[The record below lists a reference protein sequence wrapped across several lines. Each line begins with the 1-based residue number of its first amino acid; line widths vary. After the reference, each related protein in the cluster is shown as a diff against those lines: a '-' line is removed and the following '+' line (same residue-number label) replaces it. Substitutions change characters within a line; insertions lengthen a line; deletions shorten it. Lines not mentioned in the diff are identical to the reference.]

1 MILSVGEILAD
12 MIGQKV
18 DGVTT
23 FKAFCGGAP
32 FNLAVNAKQSGAKV
46 GFVGRVGNDV
56 IGRFVLCEAQK
67 AHLDRLDIQIDA
79 ERNTTIA
86 FVTLTDGERDFAFNR
101 HDTADFNLDFDD
113 IDFESYENLEIV
125 HLGSLMLS
133 EQKGREFAEKIAN
146 KASEL
151 GAKLSFDM
159 NFRKDIYKNFEDAK
173 RAYAPFVERAD
184 IIKFSDDELADYT
197 GISDMDEAAKSVL
210 KKDKLLLVTLGKSG
224 SAILLQRFE
233 RNCAEHKRSK
243 VCRHN
248 GRRRC
253 VFRRVFDKYRGQRTD
268 ERKHCLCH
276 ATRQYKRRKNH
287 GILRRD
293 RVVNNKNAF
302 FIGVFLDAEIPCVN
316 KNNRY
321 AIQCKSDGIAVAFAF
336 RIEFLSGNFV
346 G

>member
-18 DGVTT
+18 NGVTT

-101 HDTADFNLDFDD
+101 HDTADFNIDFDD

-173 RAYAPFVERAD
+173 RAYAPFVECAD
-184 IIKFSDDELADYT
+184 IIKFSDDELTDYT

-224 SAILLQRFE
+224 SAYYYNDLKGIVPSISGV
-233 RNCAEHKRSK
+233 K
-243 VCRHN
+243 
-248 GRRRC
+248 C
-253 VFRRVFDKYRGQRTD
+253 VDTTGAGDACFG
-268 ERKHCLCH
+268 
-276 ATRQYKRRKNH
+276 
-287 GILRRD
+287 
-293 RVVNNKNAF
+293 AF
-302 FIGVFLDAEIPCVN
+302 LANIEGKELTEENIV
-316 KNNRY
+316 Y
-321 AIQCKSDGIAVAFAF
+321 AMQQGNIKGAKTTEFYGA
-336 RIEFLSGNFV
+336 IEL
-346 G
+346 

>member
-79 ERNTTIA
+79 ECNTTIA

-101 HDTADFNLDFDD
+101 HDTADFNIDFDD

-173 RAYAPFVERAD
+173 MAYAPFVERAD

-197 GISDMDEAAKSVL
+197 DISDIDEAAKSVL

-224 SAILLQRFE
+224 SAFYYNDLKGIVPSISGV
-233 RNCAEHKRSK
+233 K
-243 VCRHN
+243 
-248 GRRRC
+248 C
-253 VFRRVFDKYRGQRTD
+253 VDTTGAGD
-268 ERKHCLCH
+268 
-276 ATRQYKRRKNH
+276 
-287 GILRRD
+287 
-293 RVVNNKNAF
+293 AF
-302 FIGVFLDAEIPCVN
+302 FGAFLANIEGKELTEENIV
-316 KNNRY
+316 Y
-321 AIQCKSDGIAVAFAF
+321 AMQQGNIKGAKTTGFYGA
-336 RIEFLSGNFV
+336 IEL
-346 G
+346 

>member
-56 IGRFVLCEAQK
+56 MGRFALCEAQK

-101 HDTADFNLDFDD
+101 HDTADFNIDFDD
-113 IDFESYENLEIV
+113 IDIWDYKDLNIV

-133 EQKGREFAEKIAN
+133 EQKGRELAEKIAN

-159 NFRKDIYKNFEDAK
+159 NFRKDIYKNFVDAK
-173 RAYAPFVERAD
+173 RAYAPFVECAD

-224 SAILLQRFE
+224 SAYYYNDLKGIVPSISGV
-233 RNCAEHKRSK
+233 K
-243 VCRHN
+243 
-248 GRRRC
+248 C
-253 VFRRVFDKYRGQRTD
+253 VDTTGAGD
-268 ERKHCLCH
+268 
-276 ATRQYKRRKNH
+276 
-287 GILRRD
+287 
-293 RVVNNKNAF
+293 AF
-302 FIGVFLDAEIPCVN
+302 FGAFLANIKGKELTEENIV
-316 KNNRY
+316 Y
-321 AIQCKSDGIAVAFAF
+321 AMQQGNIKGAKTTEFYGA
-336 RIEFLSGNFV
+336 IEL
-346 G
+346 

>member
-12 MIGQKV
+12 MIGQKE

-23 FKAFCGGAP
+23 FKTFCGGAP

-79 ERNTTIA
+79 ECNTTIA

-101 HDTADFNLDFDD
+101 HDTADFNIDFDD

-224 SAILLQRFE
+224 SAYYYNHLKGIVPSISGV
-233 RNCAEHKRSK
+233 K
-243 VCRHN
+243 
-248 GRRRC
+248 C
-253 VFRRVFDKYRGQRTD
+253 VDTTGAGD
-268 ERKHCLCH
+268 
-276 ATRQYKRRKNH
+276 
-287 GILRRD
+287 
-293 RVVNNKNAF
+293 AF
-302 FIGVFLDAEIPCVN
+302 FGAFLANIEGKELTEENIV
-316 KNNRY
+316 Y
-321 AIQCKSDGIAVAFAF
+321 AMQQGNIKGAKTTEFYGA
-336 RIEFLSGNFV
+336 IEL
-346 G
+346 

>member
-18 DGVTT
+18 NGVTT

-79 ERNTTIA
+79 ECNTTIA

-101 HDTADFNLDFDD
+101 HDTADFNIDFDD

-197 GISDMDEAAKSVL
+197 GISDIGEAAKSVL

-224 SAILLQRFE
+224 SAYYY
-233 RNCAEHKRSK
+233 
-243 VCRHN
+243 N
-248 GRRRC
+248 GLKGIVPSISGVKC
-253 VFRRVFDKYRGQRTD
+253 VDTTGAGD
-268 ERKHCLCH
+268 
-276 ATRQYKRRKNH
+276 
-287 GILRRD
+287 
-293 RVVNNKNAF
+293 AF
-302 FIGVFLDAEIPCVN
+302 FGAFLANIKGKELTEENIVYSMQQGN
-316 KNNRY
+316 IKGAKTTEFY
-321 AIQCKSDGIAVAFAF
+321 GAI
-336 RIEFLSGNFV
+336 EL
-346 G
+346 

>member
-12 MIGQKV
+12 MIGQKE

-56 IGRFVLCEAQK
+56 IGRFVLGEAQK

-101 HDTADFNLDFDD
+101 HDTADFNIDFDD

-173 RAYAPFVERAD
+173 RAYAPFVECAD
-184 IIKFSDDELADYT
+184 IIKFSDDELTDYT

-224 SAILLQRFE
+224 SAYYYNDLKGIVPSISGV
-233 RNCAEHKRSK
+233 K
-243 VCRHN
+243 
-248 GRRRC
+248 C
-253 VFRRVFDKYRGQRTD
+253 VDTTGAGD
-268 ERKHCLCH
+268 
-276 ATRQYKRRKNH
+276 
-287 GILRRD
+287 
-293 RVVNNKNAF
+293 AF
-302 FIGVFLDAEIPCVN
+302 FGAFLTNIEGEELTKENIV
-316 KNNRY
+316 Y
-321 AIQCKSDGIAVAFAF
+321 AMQQGNIKGAKTTEFYGA
-336 RIEFLSGNFV
+336 IEL
-346 G
+346 

>member
-12 MIGQKV
+12 MIGQKE

-56 IGRFVLCEAQK
+56 IGRFALCEAQK

-86 FVTLTDGERDFAFNR
+86 FVTLTDCERDFAFNR
-101 HDTADFNLDFDD
+101 HDTADFNIDFDD

-197 GISDMDEAAKSVL
+197 GISDMYEAAKSVL

-224 SAILLQRFE
+224 SAYYYNDLKGIVPSISGV
-233 RNCAEHKRSK
+233 K
-243 VCRHN
+243 
-248 GRRRC
+248 C
-253 VFRRVFDKYRGQRTD
+253 VDTTGAGD
-268 ERKHCLCH
+268 
-276 ATRQYKRRKNH
+276 
-287 GILRRD
+287 
-293 RVVNNKNAF
+293 AF
-302 FIGVFLDAEIPCVN
+302 FGAFLANIEGKELTEENIV
-316 KNNRY
+316 Y
-321 AIQCKSDGIAVAFAF
+321 AMQQGNIKGAKTTEFYGA
-336 RIEFLSGNFV
+336 IEL
-346 G
+346 

>member
-18 DGVTT
+18 NGVTT

-56 IGRFVLCEAQK
+56 IGRFVLDEAQK
-67 AHLDRLDIQIDA
+67 AHLERLDIQIDA

-101 HDTADFNLDFDD
+101 HDTADFNIDFDD
-113 IDFESYENLEIV
+113 IDFLSYEDLNVV

-133 EQKGREFAEKIAN
+133 EQKGRELAEKVAN
-146 KASEL
+146 TASEL

-159 NFRKDIYKNFEDAK
+159 NFRKDIYNDFEDAK
-173 RAYAPFVERAD
+173 RTYAPFVERAD

-224 SAILLQRFE
+224 SAYYYNDLKGIVPRISGV
-233 RNCAEHKRSK
+233 K
-243 VCRHN
+243 
-248 GRRRC
+248 C
-253 VFRRVFDKYRGQRTD
+253 VDTTGAGD
-268 ERKHCLCH
+268 
-276 ATRQYKRRKNH
+276 
-287 GILRRD
+287 
-293 RVVNNKNAF
+293 AF
-302 FIGVFLDAEIPCVN
+302 FGAFLANIEGKELTEENVV
-316 KNNRY
+316 Y
-321 AIQCKSDGIAVAFAF
+321 AMQQGNIKGAKTTEFYGA
-336 RIEFLSGNFV
+336 IEL
-346 G
+346 

>member
-12 MIGQKV
+12 MIGQKE

-67 AHLDRLDIQIDA
+67 AHLERLDIQIDA

-101 HDTADFNLDFDD
+101 HDTADFNIDFDD

-184 IIKFSDDELADYT
+184 IIKFSDDELTDYT

-210 KKDKLLLVTLGKSG
+210 KKDKLLLVTLSKSG
-224 SAILLQRFE
+224 SAYYYNDLKGIVP
-233 RNCAEHKRSK
+233 SISG
-243 VCRHN
+243 VM
-248 GRRRC
+248 C
-253 VFRRVFDKYRGQRTD
+253 VDTTGAGD
-268 ERKHCLCH
+268 
-276 ATRQYKRRKNH
+276 
-287 GILRRD
+287 
-293 RVVNNKNAF
+293 AF
-302 FIGVFLDAEIPCVN
+302 FGAFLTNIEGKELTKENIV
-316 KNNRY
+316 Y
-321 AIQCKSDGIAVAFAF
+321 AMQQGNIKGAKTTEFYGA
-336 RIEFLSGNFV
+336 IEL
-346 G
+346 

>member
-12 MIGQKV
+12 MIGQKE

-46 GFVGRVGNDV
+46 GLVGRVGNDV
-56 IGRFVLCEAQK
+56 IGRFVLGEAQK

-101 HDTADFNLDFDD
+101 HDTADFNIDFDD

-146 KASEL
+146 KANEL

-173 RAYAPFVERAD
+173 RAYAPFVECAD
-184 IIKFSDDELADYT
+184 IIKFSDDELTDYT

-224 SAILLQRFE
+224 SAYYYNDLKGIVPSISGV
-233 RNCAEHKRSK
+233 K
-243 VCRHN
+243 
-248 GRRRC
+248 C
-253 VFRRVFDKYRGQRTD
+253 VDTTGAGD
-268 ERKHCLCH
+268 
-276 ATRQYKRRKNH
+276 
-287 GILRRD
+287 
-293 RVVNNKNAF
+293 AF
-302 FIGVFLDAEIPCVN
+302 FGAFLTNIEGKELTEENIV
-316 KNNRY
+316 Y
-321 AIQCKSDGIAVAFAF
+321 AMQQGNIKGAKTTEFYGA
-336 RIEFLSGNFV
+336 IEL
-346 G
+346 

>member
-12 MIGQKV
+12 MIGQKE

-56 IGRFVLCEAQK
+56 IGRFVLCKAQK
-67 AHLDRLDIQIDA
+67 AHLERLDIQIDA

-101 HDTADFNLDFDD
+101 HDTADFNIDFDD

-173 RAYAPFVERAD
+173 RAYAPFVECAD
-184 IIKFSDDELADYT
+184 IIKFSDDELTDYT

-224 SAILLQRFE
+224 SAYYY
-233 RNCAEHKRSK
+233 
-243 VCRHN
+243 N
-248 GRRRC
+248 GLKGIVPSISGVKC
-253 VFRRVFDKYRGQRTD
+253 VDTTGAGD
-268 ERKHCLCH
+268 
-276 ATRQYKRRKNH
+276 
-287 GILRRD
+287 
-293 RVVNNKNAF
+293 AF
-302 FIGVFLDAEIPCVN
+302 FGAFLTNIEGKELTEENIV
-316 KNNRY
+316 Y
-321 AIQCKSDGIAVAFAF
+321 AMQQGNIKGAKTTEFYGA
-336 RIEFLSGNFV
+336 IEL
-346 G
+346 

>member
-12 MIGQKV
+12 MIGQKE

-67 AHLDRLDIQIDA
+67 AHLERLDIQIDA

-101 HDTADFNLDFDD
+101 HDTADFNIDFDD

-133 EQKGREFAEKIAN
+133 EQKGREFVEKIAN

-173 RAYAPFVERAD
+173 RAYAPFVECAD

-224 SAILLQRFE
+224 SAYYYNDLKGIVPSISGV
-233 RNCAEHKRSK
+233 K
-243 VCRHN
+243 
-248 GRRRC
+248 C
-253 VFRRVFDKYRGQRTD
+253 VDTTGAGD
-268 ERKHCLCH
+268 
-276 ATRQYKRRKNH
+276 
-287 GILRRD
+287 
-293 RVVNNKNAF
+293 AF
-302 FIGVFLDAEIPCVN
+302 FGAFLANIEGKELTEENIV
-316 KNNRY
+316 Y
-321 AIQCKSDGIAVAFAF
+321 AMQQGNIKGAKTTEFYGA
-336 RIEFLSGNFV
+336 IEL
-346 G
+346 

>member
-12 MIGQKV
+12 MIGQKE

-56 IGRFVLCEAQK
+56 IGRFVLGEAQK
-67 AHLDRLDIQIDA
+67 AHLERLDIQIDA

-101 HDTADFNLDFDD
+101 HDTADFNVDFDD

-173 RAYAPFVERAD
+173 RAYAPFVECAD
-184 IIKFSDDELADYT
+184 IIKFSDDELTDYT

-224 SAILLQRFE
+224 SAYYYNDLKGIVPSISGV
-233 RNCAEHKRSK
+233 K
-243 VCRHN
+243 
-248 GRRRC
+248 C
-253 VFRRVFDKYRGQRTD
+253 VDTTGAGD
-268 ERKHCLCH
+268 
-276 ATRQYKRRKNH
+276 
-287 GILRRD
+287 
-293 RVVNNKNAF
+293 AF
-302 FIGVFLDAEIPCVN
+302 FGAFLANIEGKELTEENIV
-316 KNNRY
+316 Y
-321 AIQCKSDGIAVAFAF
+321 AMQQGNIKGAKTTEFYGA
-336 RIEFLSGNFV
+336 IEL
-346 G
+346 

>member
-23 FKAFCGGAP
+23 FKPFCGGAP

-56 IGRFVLCEAQK
+56 IGRFVLGEAQK

-101 HDTADFNLDFDD
+101 HDTADFNIDFDD
-113 IDFESYENLEIV
+113 IDFESYENLEVV

-173 RAYAPFVERAD
+173 REYAPFVECAD
-184 IIKFSDDELADYT
+184 IIKFSDDELTDYT

-210 KKDKLLLVTLGKSG
+210 KKDKLLLVTLGKRG
-224 SAILLQRFE
+224 SAYYYNDLKGIVPSISGV
-233 RNCAEHKRSK
+233 K
-243 VCRHN
+243 
-248 GRRRC
+248 C
-253 VFRRVFDKYRGQRTD
+253 VDTTGAGD
-268 ERKHCLCH
+268 
-276 ATRQYKRRKNH
+276 
-287 GILRRD
+287 
-293 RVVNNKNAF
+293 AF
-302 FIGVFLDAEIPCVN
+302 FGAFLANIEGKELTEENIV
-316 KNNRY
+316 Y
-321 AIQCKSDGIAVAFAF
+321 AMQQGNIKGAKTTEFYGA
-336 RIEFLSGNFV
+336 IEL
-346 G
+346 

>member
-12 MIGQKV
+12 MIGQKE

-79 ERNTTIA
+79 ECNTTIA

-101 HDTADFNLDFDD
+101 HDTADFNIDFDD

-173 RAYAPFVERAD
+173 RAYAPFVECAD

-224 SAILLQRFE
+224 SAYYYNDLKGIVPSISGV
-233 RNCAEHKRSK
+233 K
-243 VCRHN
+243 
-248 GRRRC
+248 C
-253 VFRRVFDKYRGQRTD
+253 VDTTGAGD
-268 ERKHCLCH
+268 
-276 ATRQYKRRKNH
+276 
-287 GILRRD
+287 
-293 RVVNNKNAF
+293 AF
-302 FIGVFLDAEIPCVN
+302 FGAFLANIEGKELTEENIV
-316 KNNRY
+316 Y
-321 AIQCKSDGIAVAFAF
+321 AMQQGNIKGAKTTEFYGA
-336 RIEFLSGNFV
+336 IEL
-346 G
+346 

>member
-12 MIGQKV
+12 MIGQKE

-56 IGRFVLCEAQK
+56 IGRFVLGEAQK
-67 AHLDRLDIQIDA
+67 AHLERLDIQIDA
-79 ERNTTIA
+79 ECNTTIA

-101 HDTADFNLDFDD
+101 HDTADFNIDFDD

-159 NFRKDIYKNFEDAK
+159 NFRKDIYKNFVDAK
-173 RAYAPFVERAD
+173 RAYAPFVECAD
-184 IIKFSDDELADYT
+184 IIKFSDDELTDYT

-210 KKDKLLLVTLGKSG
+210 KNDKLLLVTLGKSG
-224 SAILLQRFE
+224 SAYYYNDLKGIVPSISGV
-233 RNCAEHKRSK
+233 K
-243 VCRHN
+243 
-248 GRRRC
+248 C
-253 VFRRVFDKYRGQRTD
+253 VDTTGAGD
-268 ERKHCLCH
+268 
-276 ATRQYKRRKNH
+276 
-287 GILRRD
+287 
-293 RVVNNKNAF
+293 AF
-302 FIGVFLDAEIPCVN
+302 FGAFLANIEGKELTEENIV
-316 KNNRY
+316 Y
-321 AIQCKSDGIAVAFAF
+321 AMQQGNIKGAKTTEFYGA
-336 RIEFLSGNFV
+336 IEL
-346 G
+346 

>member
-101 HDTADFNLDFDD
+101 HDTADFNIDFDD
-113 IDFESYENLEIV
+113 IDFVSYEDLNVV

-133 EQKGREFAEKIAN
+133 EQKGRELAEKVAN
-146 KASEL
+146 TASEL

-159 NFRKDIYKNFEDAK
+159 NFRKDIYKDFEDAK

-224 SAILLQRFE
+224 SAFYYNDLKGIVPSISGV
-233 RNCAEHKRSK
+233 K
-243 VCRHN
+243 
-248 GRRRC
+248 C
-253 VFRRVFDKYRGQRTD
+253 VDTTGAGD
-268 ERKHCLCH
+268 
-276 ATRQYKRRKNH
+276 
-287 GILRRD
+287 
-293 RVVNNKNAF
+293 AF
-302 FIGVFLDAEIPCVN
+302 FGAFLANIEGKELTEENIV
-316 KNNRY
+316 Y
-321 AIQCKSDGIAVAFAF
+321 AMQQGNIKGAKTTEFYGA
-336 RIEFLSGNFV
+336 IEL
-346 G
+346 

>member
-12 MIGQKV
+12 MIGQKE

-56 IGRFVLCEAQK
+56 IGRFVLGEAQK

-79 ERNTTIA
+79 ECNTTIA

-101 HDTADFNLDFDD
+101 HDTADFNIDFDD

-151 GAKLSFDM
+151 GAELSFDM

-224 SAILLQRFE
+224 SAYYYNDLKGIVPSISGV
-233 RNCAEHKRSK
+233 K
-243 VCRHN
+243 
-248 GRRRC
+248 C
-253 VFRRVFDKYRGQRTD
+253 VDTTGAGD
-268 ERKHCLCH
+268 
-276 ATRQYKRRKNH
+276 
-287 GILRRD
+287 
-293 RVVNNKNAF
+293 AF
-302 FIGVFLDAEIPCVN
+302 FGAFLANIEGKEMTEENIV
-316 KNNRY
+316 Y
-321 AIQCKSDGIAVAFAF
+321 AMQQGNIKGAKTTEFYGA
-336 RIEFLSGNFV
+336 IEL
-346 G
+346 

>member
-12 MIGQKV
+12 MIGQKE

-79 ERNTTIA
+79 ECNTTIA

-101 HDTADFNLDFDD
+101 HDTADFNIDFDD

-224 SAILLQRFE
+224 SAYYYNDLKGIVPSISGV
-233 RNCAEHKRSK
+233 K
-243 VCRHN
+243 
-248 GRRRC
+248 C
-253 VFRRVFDKYRGQRTD
+253 VDTTGAGD
-268 ERKHCLCH
+268 
-276 ATRQYKRRKNH
+276 
-287 GILRRD
+287 
-293 RVVNNKNAF
+293 AF
-302 FIGVFLDAEIPCVN
+302 FGAFLANIEGKELTEENIVYSMQQGN
-316 KNNRY
+316 IKGAKTTEFY
-321 AIQCKSDGIAVAFAF
+321 GAI
-336 RIEFLSGNFV
+336 EL
-346 G
+346 

>member
-67 AHLDRLDIQIDA
+67 AHLERLDIQIDA

-101 HDTADFNLDFDD
+101 HDTADFNIDFDD
-113 IDFESYENLEIV
+113 IDFECYENLEIV

-173 RAYAPFVERAD
+173 RAYAPFVECAD
-184 IIKFSDDELADYT
+184 IIKFSDDELTDYT

-224 SAILLQRFE
+224 SAYYYNDLKGIVPSISGV
-233 RNCAEHKRSK
+233 K
-243 VCRHN
+243 
-248 GRRRC
+248 C
-253 VFRRVFDKYRGQRTD
+253 VDTTGAGD
-268 ERKHCLCH
+268 
-276 ATRQYKRRKNH
+276 
-287 GILRRD
+287 
-293 RVVNNKNAF
+293 AF
-302 FIGVFLDAEIPCVN
+302 FGAFLANIEGKELTEENIV
-316 KNNRY
+316 Y
-321 AIQCKSDGIAVAFAF
+321 AMQQGNIKGAKTTEFYGA
-336 RIEFLSGNFV
+336 IEL
-346 G
+346 

>member
-12 MIGQKV
+12 MIGQKE

-56 IGRFVLCEAQK
+56 IGRFVLCKAQK
-67 AHLDRLDIQIDA
+67 AHLERLDIQIDA

-101 HDTADFNLDFDD
+101 HDTADFNIDFDD

-173 RAYAPFVERAD
+173 RAYAPFVECAD
-184 IIKFSDDELADYT
+184 IIKFSDDELTDYT

-224 SAILLQRFE
+224 SAYYY
-233 RNCAEHKRSK
+233 
-243 VCRHN
+243 N
-248 GRRRC
+248 GLKGIVPSISGVKC
-253 VFRRVFDKYRGQRTD
+253 VDTTGAGD
-268 ERKHCLCH
+268 
-276 ATRQYKRRKNH
+276 
-287 GILRRD
+287 
-293 RVVNNKNAF
+293 AF
-302 FIGVFLDAEIPCVN
+302 FGAFLTNIEGKELTKENIV
-316 KNNRY
+316 Y
-321 AIQCKSDGIAVAFAF
+321 AMQQGNIKGAKTTEFYGA
-336 RIEFLSGNFV
+336 IEL
-346 G
+346 

>member
-1 MILSVGEILAD
+1 MILSIGEILAD

-32 FNLAVNAKQSGAKV
+32 FNLAVNAKRCGAKV

-56 IGRFVLCEAQK
+56 IGRFVLGVAQK
-67 AHLDRLDIQIDA
+67 AHLDRLDIQIDD

-101 HDTADFNLDFDD
+101 HDTADFNIDFDD
-113 IDFESYENLEIV
+113 IDFLGYEDLNVV

-133 EQKGREFAEKIAN
+133 EQKGREFAEKVAN

-151 GAKLSFDM
+151 GAMLSFDM
-159 NFRKDIYKNFEDAK
+159 NFRKDIYKDFEDAK

-224 SAILLQRFE
+224 SAYYYNHLKGIVPSISGV
-233 RNCAEHKRSK
+233 K
-243 VCRHN
+243 
-248 GRRRC
+248 C
-253 VFRRVFDKYRGQRTD
+253 VDTTGAGD
-268 ERKHCLCH
+268 
-276 ATRQYKRRKNH
+276 
-287 GILRRD
+287 
-293 RVVNNKNAF
+293 AF
-302 FIGVFLDAEIPCVN
+302 FGAFLANIEGKELTEENVV
-316 KNNRY
+316 Y
-321 AIQCKSDGIAVAFAF
+321 AMQQGNIKGAKATEFYGA
-336 RIEFLSGNFV
+336 IEL
-346 G
+346 

>member
-18 DGVTT
+18 SGVTT

-56 IGRFVLCEAQK
+56 IGRFVLDEAQK
-67 AHLDRLDIQIDA
+67 AHLERLDIQIDA

-101 HDTADFNLDFDD
+101 HDTADFNIDFDD
-113 IDFESYENLEIV
+113 IDFLSYEDLNVV

-133 EQKGREFAEKIAN
+133 EQKGRELAEKVAN
-146 KASEL
+146 TASEL

-159 NFRKDIYKNFEDAK
+159 NFRKDIYKDFEDAK

-197 GISDMDEAAKSVL
+197 GISDIDEAAKSVL

-224 SAILLQRFE
+224 SAYYYNHLKGIVPSISGV
-233 RNCAEHKRSK
+233 K
-243 VCRHN
+243 
-248 GRRRC
+248 C
-253 VFRRVFDKYRGQRTD
+253 VDTTGAGD
-268 ERKHCLCH
+268 
-276 ATRQYKRRKNH
+276 
-287 GILRRD
+287 
-293 RVVNNKNAF
+293 AF
-302 FIGVFLDAEIPCVN
+302 FGAFLANIEGKELTEENIT
-316 KNNRY
+316 Y
-321 AIQCKSDGIAVAFAF
+321 AMQQGNIKGAKTTEFYGA
-336 RIEFLSGNFV
+336 IEL
-346 G
+346 

>member
-12 MIGQKV
+12 MIGQKE

-67 AHLDRLDIQIDA
+67 AHLERLDIQIDA

-101 HDTADFNLDFDD
+101 HDTADFNIDFDD

-159 NFRKDIYKNFEDAK
+159 NFRKDIYKNFVDAK
-173 RAYAPFVERAD
+173 RAYAPFVECAD
-184 IIKFSDDELADYT
+184 IIKFSDDELTDYT

-224 SAILLQRFE
+224 SAYYYNDLKGIVPSISGV
-233 RNCAEHKRSK
+233 K
-243 VCRHN
+243 
-248 GRRRC
+248 C
-253 VFRRVFDKYRGQRTD
+253 VDTTGAGD
-268 ERKHCLCH
+268 
-276 ATRQYKRRKNH
+276 
-287 GILRRD
+287 
-293 RVVNNKNAF
+293 AF
-302 FIGVFLDAEIPCVN
+302 FGAFLTNIEGKEMTEENIV
-316 KNNRY
+316 Y
-321 AIQCKSDGIAVAFAF
+321 AMQQGNIKGAKTTEFYGA
-336 RIEFLSGNFV
+336 IEL
-346 G
+346 

>member
-12 MIGQKV
+12 MIGQKE

-56 IGRFVLCEAQK
+56 IGRFVLGEAQK

-86 FVTLTDGERDFAFNR
+86 FVTLTGGERDFAFNR
-101 HDTADFNLDFDD
+101 HDTADFNIDFDD
-113 IDFESYENLEIV
+113 IDFSGYEDLNVV

-133 EQKGREFAEKIAN
+133 EQKGRELAEKVAN

-159 NFRKDIYKNFEDAK
+159 NFRKDIYTDFEDAK

-224 SAILLQRFE
+224 SAYYYNDLKGIVPSISGV
-233 RNCAEHKRSK
+233 K
-243 VCRHN
+243 
-248 GRRRC
+248 C
-253 VFRRVFDKYRGQRTD
+253 VDTTGAGD
-268 ERKHCLCH
+268 
-276 ATRQYKRRKNH
+276 
-287 GILRRD
+287 
-293 RVVNNKNAF
+293 AF
-302 FIGVFLDAEIPCVN
+302 FGAFLANIEGKELTEENIA
-316 KNNRY
+316 Y
-321 AIQCKSDGIAVAFAF
+321 AMQQGNIKGAKTTEFYGA
-336 RIEFLSGNFV
+336 IEL
-346 G
+346 

>member
-18 DGVTT
+18 NGVTT

-56 IGRFVLCEAQK
+56 MGRFALCEAQK

-101 HDTADFNLDFDD
+101 HDTADFNIDFDD
-113 IDFESYENLEIV
+113 IDIWDYKDLNIV

-133 EQKGREFAEKIAN
+133 EQKGRELAEKIAN

-159 NFRKDIYKNFEDAK
+159 NFRKDIYKNFVDAK
-173 RAYAPFVERAD
+173 RAYAPFVECAD
-184 IIKFSDDELADYT
+184 IIKFSDDELTDYT

-224 SAILLQRFE
+224 SAYYYNDLKGIVPSISGV
-233 RNCAEHKRSK
+233 K
-243 VCRHN
+243 
-248 GRRRC
+248 C
-253 VFRRVFDKYRGQRTD
+253 VDTTGAGD
-268 ERKHCLCH
+268 
-276 ATRQYKRRKNH
+276 
-287 GILRRD
+287 
-293 RVVNNKNAF
+293 AF
-302 FIGVFLDAEIPCVN
+302 FGAFLANIEGKELTEENIV
-316 KNNRY
+316 Y
-321 AIQCKSDGIAVAFAF
+321 AMQQGNIKGAKTTEFYGA
-336 RIEFLSGNFV
+336 IEL
-346 G
+346 

>member
-18 DGVTT
+18 NGVTT

-56 IGRFVLCEAQK
+56 IGRFVLGEAQK
-67 AHLDRLDIQIDA
+67 AHLDRLDIQIDD

-101 HDTADFNLDFDD
+101 HDTADFNIDFDD
-113 IDFESYENLEIV
+113 IDFESYENLEVV

-159 NFRKDIYKNFEDAK
+159 NFRKDIYTDFEDAK

-224 SAILLQRFE
+224 SAFYYNDLKGIVPSISGV
-233 RNCAEHKRSK
+233 K
-243 VCRHN
+243 
-248 GRRRC
+248 C
-253 VFRRVFDKYRGQRTD
+253 VDTTGAGDAFFGAFLANIEGKELT
-268 ERKHCLCH
+268 EE
-276 ATRQYKRRKNH
+276 N
-287 GILRRD
+287 
-293 RVVNNKNAF
+293 VVNAMQQGNIKGAKTTEF
-302 FIGVFLDAEIPCVN
+302 YG
-316 KNNRY
+316 
-321 AIQCKSDGIAVAFAF
+321 AI
-336 RIEFLSGNFV
+336 EL
-346 G
+346 

>member
-12 MIGQKV
+12 MIGQKE

-56 IGRFVLCEAQK
+56 IGRFVLGEAQK
-67 AHLDRLDIQIDA
+67 AHLERLDIQIDA

-101 HDTADFNLDFDD
+101 HDTADFNIDFDD

-173 RAYAPFVERAD
+173 RAYAPFVECAD

-224 SAILLQRFE
+224 SAYYYNDLKGIVPSISGV
-233 RNCAEHKRSK
+233 K
-243 VCRHN
+243 
-248 GRRRC
+248 C
-253 VFRRVFDKYRGQRTD
+253 VDTTGAGD
-268 ERKHCLCH
+268 
-276 ATRQYKRRKNH
+276 
-287 GILRRD
+287 
-293 RVVNNKNAF
+293 AF
-302 FIGVFLDAEIPCVN
+302 FGAFLANIEGKELTEENIV
-316 KNNRY
+316 Y
-321 AIQCKSDGIAVAFAF
+321 AMQQGNIKGAKTTEFYGA
-336 RIEFLSGNFV
+336 IEL
-346 G
+346 

>member
-101 HDTADFNLDFDD
+101 HDTADFNIDFDD

-184 IIKFSDDELADYT
+184 IIKFSDDELTDYT
-197 GISDMDEAAKSVL
+197 GISDIDEAAKSVL

-224 SAILLQRFE
+224 SAYYY
-233 RNCAEHKRSK
+233 
-243 VCRHN
+243 N
-248 GRRRC
+248 GLKGIVPSISGVKC
-253 VFRRVFDKYRGQRTD
+253 VDTTGAGD
-268 ERKHCLCH
+268 
-276 ATRQYKRRKNH
+276 
-287 GILRRD
+287 
-293 RVVNNKNAF
+293 AF
-302 FIGVFLDAEIPCVN
+302 FGAFLANIEGKELTEENIV
-316 KNNRY
+316 Y
-321 AIQCKSDGIAVAFAF
+321 AMQQGNIKGAKTTEFYGA
-336 RIEFLSGNFV
+336 IEL
-346 G
+346 

>member
-67 AHLDRLDIQIDA
+67 AHLERLDIQIDA

-101 HDTADFNLDFDD
+101 HDTADFNIDFDD

-151 GAKLSFDM
+151 GAELSFDM

-173 RAYAPFVERAD
+173 RAYAPFVECAD
-184 IIKFSDDELADYT
+184 IIKFSDDELTDYT

-210 KKDKLLLVTLGKSG
+210 KKDKLLLVTLGKRG
-224 SAILLQRFE
+224 SAYYYNDLKGIVPSISGV
-233 RNCAEHKRSK
+233 K
-243 VCRHN
+243 
-248 GRRRC
+248 C
-253 VFRRVFDKYRGQRTD
+253 VDTTGAGD
-268 ERKHCLCH
+268 
-276 ATRQYKRRKNH
+276 
-287 GILRRD
+287 
-293 RVVNNKNAF
+293 AF
-302 FIGVFLDAEIPCVN
+302 FGAFLANIEGKELTEENIV
-316 KNNRY
+316 Y
-321 AIQCKSDGIAVAFAF
+321 AMQQGNIKGAKTTEFYGA
-336 RIEFLSGNFV
+336 IEL
-346 G
+346 

>member
-101 HDTADFNLDFDD
+101 HDTADFNIDFDD

-173 RAYAPFVERAD
+173 RAYVPFVERAD

-224 SAILLQRFE
+224 SAYYYNDLKGIVPSISGV
-233 RNCAEHKRSK
+233 K
-243 VCRHN
+243 
-248 GRRRC
+248 C
-253 VFRRVFDKYRGQRTD
+253 VDTTGAGD
-268 ERKHCLCH
+268 
-276 ATRQYKRRKNH
+276 
-287 GILRRD
+287 
-293 RVVNNKNAF
+293 AF
-302 FIGVFLDAEIPCVN
+302 FGAFLTNIEGKELTKENIV
-316 KNNRY
+316 Y
-321 AIQCKSDGIAVAFAF
+321 AMQQGNIKGAKTTEFYGA
-336 RIEFLSGNFV
+336 IEL
-346 G
+346 

>member
-23 FKAFCGGAP
+23 SKAFCGGAP

-56 IGRFVLCEAQK
+56 IGRFVLGEAQK

-101 HDTADFNLDFDD
+101 HDTADFNIDFDD

-151 GAKLSFDM
+151 GAELSFDM

-173 RAYAPFVERAD
+173 RAYAPFVECAD
-184 IIKFSDDELADYT
+184 IIKFSDDELTDYT

-210 KKDKLLLVTLGKSG
+210 KKDKLLLVTLGKRG
-224 SAILLQRFE
+224 SAYYYNDLKGIVPSISGV
-233 RNCAEHKRSK
+233 K
-243 VCRHN
+243 
-248 GRRRC
+248 C
-253 VFRRVFDKYRGQRTD
+253 VDTTGAGD
-268 ERKHCLCH
+268 
-276 ATRQYKRRKNH
+276 
-287 GILRRD
+287 
-293 RVVNNKNAF
+293 AF
-302 FIGVFLDAEIPCVN
+302 FGAFLANIEGKELTEENIV
-316 KNNRY
+316 Y
-321 AIQCKSDGIAVAFAF
+321 AMQQGNIKGAKTTEFYGA
-336 RIEFLSGNFV
+336 IEL
-346 G
+346 